1 MTHTESEVKRAS
13 VIDITYSRAL
23 VSLQHSVD
31 PISNPTNDLSGA
43 YNSARL
49 TGRADGTS
57 ELLTKRWG

>member
-1 MTHTESEVKRAS
+1 MTHTVSEVKRAS

-43 YNSARL
+43 YNSL
-49 TGRADGTS
+49 G
-57 ELLTKRWG
+57 